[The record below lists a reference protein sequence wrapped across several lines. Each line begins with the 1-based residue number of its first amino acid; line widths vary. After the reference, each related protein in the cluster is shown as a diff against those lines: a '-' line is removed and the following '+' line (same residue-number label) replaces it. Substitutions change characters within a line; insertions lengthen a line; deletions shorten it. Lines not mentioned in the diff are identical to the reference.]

1 MHHDAAHCTSESEF
15 TRFGAG
21 FIAPPESRPVV
32 QHGSLGET
40 KIFRLIFVSGSVDS
54 LVGEDLLV
62 RGVDLLPSFA
72 RKKNFEKK
80 KNYSIRRVSLVAC
93 PLLFGAAVGVRSV
106 VFGFFFLIFFFPRPC
121 CFSQLSLTIAI
132 WLILPVVICL
142 SQRLSHACLSSHCL
156 TVKPRTAH

>member
-106 VFGFFFLIFFFPRPC
+106 VLGFFFLIFFFPRPC